1 MKRPRD
7 FTHSPLRFFIF
18 NPIDKHCATYETFQY
33 GKEQDFYV
41 LKFHRPGLKQAHL
54 YTFYALNDE
63 GTCIYSTKLEDGE
76 PGETMTLMD
85 RTYKVYETYTLGQ
98 DGGETTHSIYFQISS
113 SPPRRGGEEH
123 PQNESY
129 RICCDMS
136 LKWLPK
142 NLPHFV
148 RGVRFFP
155 YDIDIAQYGLK
166 LDTPRI
172 IQRTPIWFKVRGEVS
187 GTKAYQL
194 IGFWVPTKQKDP
206 TWTIDGDHVF
216 DAKSKANMRFGSE
229 SEDKGL
235 ITYALHAK
243 NVTKIGLAGWC
254 NAPASAGLP
263 LGWGASPDGLVVDPT
278 HTWEKVPENIGKYL
292 FLPPPPSGG
301 EEGTP
306 KGGDQTPPLA
316 GGFDP
321 TLGVLEIKSSP
332 SKLSFEPYFFPQVYM
347 EMISTHRIWCD
358 LVRYTPSKVR
368 IYRIYRHKPTE
379 ETLISLWKY
388 ARKHAH
394 NLRDIVQEEP
404 FVKIRNYFTE
414 LAKQLTFIEIPTATT
429 EIASYETY
437 QKEQE
442 RRTPVKDT
450 SFLLQKKQK
459 STWFQEVDTNH
470 KAFYGAVNDPAKL
483 KQLILKQMD
492 LYTQVLKDLP

>member
-7 FTHSPLRFFIF
+7 PTHSPLRFFIF
-18 NPIDKHCATYETFQY
+18 NPIDKHCATYETLQY

-76 PGETMTLMD
+76 PGETVTLMD

-98 DGGETTHSIYFQISS
+98 DGGETTHSIYFQVGS
-113 SPPRRGGEEH
+113 SPLRGGDEH

-129 RICCDMS
+129 RIQIDMS

-155 YDIDIAQYGLK
+155 YDIDVAQYGLK
-166 LDTPRI
+166 LDTSRI
-172 IQRTPIWFKVRGEVS
+172 IQKTPIWFKVRGEVS
-187 GTKAYQL
+187 GTKAYHL
-194 IGFWVPTKQKDP
+194 VGFWVPTKQKDP
-206 TWTIDGDHVF
+206 TWTLDGDHVF
-216 DAKSKANMRFGSE
+216 DARSKANMRFGSE

-235 ITYALHAK
+235 ITYALHSK
-243 NVTKIGLAGWC
+243 SITKIELAGWC

-263 LGWGASPDGLVVDPT
+263 LGWGASPDGLVVEPT
-278 HTWEKVPENIGKYL
+278 HTWEKVPENIRKYY
-292 FLPPPPSGG
+292 
-301 EEGTP
+301 
-306 KGGDQTPPLA
+306 DQTPPPPA

-379 ETLISLWKY
+379 ETLVSLWKY
-388 ARKHAH
+388 ARKNVHK
-394 NLRDIVQEEP
+394 LRDIIQEEP

-414 LAKQLTFIEIPTATT
+414 LAKQLTFIEIPTSST
-429 EIASYETY
+429 EIDAYEMY

-442 RRTPVKDT
+442 RGTPVKDT
-450 SFLLQKKQK
+450 SFLLEKKHK
-459 STWFQEVDTNH
+459 ATWFQDVDANH
-470 KAFYGAVNDPAKL
+470 KAFYGAVNDPVKL